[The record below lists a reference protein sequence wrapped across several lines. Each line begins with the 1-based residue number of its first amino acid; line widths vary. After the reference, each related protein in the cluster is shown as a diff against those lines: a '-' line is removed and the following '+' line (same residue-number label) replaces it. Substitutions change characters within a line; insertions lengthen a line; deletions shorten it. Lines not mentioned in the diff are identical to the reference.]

1 MKGTL
6 CVQGDSPEMPPG
18 GQDALSS
25 TVPGS
30 PCSRSPPSRVTLWHP
45 VPEHQGMRAHTAL
58 CLPSCSAWG
67 ISGELHAK
75 PCTRSWCCGVRTHA
89 GVQLA
94 THAHPPHTPV
104 ACTRVRSHA
113 PWHFACTHLHA
124 HACVHALQA
133 HVCPRMHLAG
143 TLHGECHSRQ
153 PRSPSAAP
161 CPLWPSCS
169 LPRPRL
175 NGRKAPQRVRAVGNA
190 CCRPWRGHRVLQEWC
205 QADLQLQAHSKACT
219 HAERN
224 PQPQTPGPTQCPR
237 PHDWGAYAP
246 LRPPRGTQHN
256 SCGRARSAGGSSKLQ
271 TWAPHSNGDT
281 ALRTEG
287 NPNTPAP
294 HPGVT
299 LPLGEAVLGAGGAGR
314 LSAPAV
320 GRPASSD
327 KGTWPYS
334 QFPAC
339 WRASAQPR

>member
-1 MKGTL
+1 MQQEPT
-6 CVQGDSPEMPPG
+6 QPGDLVAPG
-18 GQDALSS
+18 
-25 TVPGS
+25 
-30 PCSRSPPSRVTLWHP
+30 
-45 VPEHQGMRAHTAL
+45 
-58 CLPSCSAWG
+58 
-67 ISGELHAK
+67 
-75 PCTRSWCCGVRTHA
+75 A
-89 GVQLA
+89 G
-94 THAHPPHTPV
+94 
-104 ACTRVRSHA
+104 A
-113 PWHFACTHLHA
+113 PRDACTHSSVPPKLQRMGNLRGAPCKALHPLVVLWGA
-124 HACVHALQA
+124 HTCRGAACNPCTPHTHPRGMHTCAFPRTLALCMHTPARTRLCVHALQA